1 MAFTINNNLVFVDCV
16 QFMNSSLNTLAK
28 NLSHNDFKYL
38 SQEFSGDVLE
48 LVKQKGVYPYEY
60 MDSFEKLF
68 EKKLPDRYD
77 FFSSIKD
84 KFIGGTDYL
93 YSINIWSTFKINTI
107 GDYHD
112 FLFWLMFLKSLLRH
126 AYNIT
131 D

>member
-1 MAFTINNNLVFVDCV
+1 MAFTINNKLVFVDCG

-112 FLFWLMFLKSLLRH
+112 F
-126 AYNIT
+126 
-131 D
+131 